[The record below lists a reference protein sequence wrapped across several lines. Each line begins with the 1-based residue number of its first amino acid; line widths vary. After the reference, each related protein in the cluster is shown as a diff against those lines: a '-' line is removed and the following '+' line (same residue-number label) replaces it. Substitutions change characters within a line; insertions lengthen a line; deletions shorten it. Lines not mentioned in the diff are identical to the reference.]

1 MNEEKVKWLGLNPEG
16 RLNIDFHG
24 NTLLK
29 EASKKYHVLARGQKA
44 KKKHEQKETTYSH
57 ESFRN
62 ISVFLLPSCLDI
74 PYKTRSNRINK
85 IHKKSL
91 RVVYKD
97 ETNLTFGD
105 LMKKD
110 KSVSIH
116 QRNQQILATE
126 T

>member
-1 MNEEKVKWLGLNPEG
+1 MQL
-16 RLNIDFHG
+16 
-24 NTLLK
+24 
-29 EASKKYHVLARGQKA
+29 
-44 KKKHEQKETTYSH
+44 HEQKETTYSY
-57 ESFRN
+57 ECFRN

-74 PYKTRSNRINK
+74 PYKTMSNRINK

>member
-1 MNEEKVKWLGLNPEG
+1 M
-16 RLNIDFHG
+16 
-24 NTLLK
+24 
-29 EASKKYHVLARGQKA
+29 
-44 KKKHEQKETTYSH
+44 
-57 ESFRN
+57 
-62 ISVFLLPSCLDI
+62 
-74 PYKTRSNRINK
+74 SNRINK
-85 IHKKSL
+85 THEKSL